1 MALKSADYRLYFRRL
16 NVKESMT
23 PPKKIKKGV
32 KSGPDFTRNNYLIL
46 GLGLLFIVV
55 GFIFLGLG
63 DITIAPIL
71 LVLGYCVVIP
81 LGILFPKKKEGE
93 PASGK
98 SGSAG

>member
-1 MALKSADYRLYFRRL
+1 
-16 NVKESMT
+16 MT
-23 PPKKIKKGV
+23 PSKKTQKGV
-32 KSGPDFTRNNYLIL
+32 KPGPDFTKNNYLIL
-46 GLGLLFIVV
+46 GIGLLFIIA
-55 GFIFLGLG
+55 GFLFLGFG